1 MNIHSYKEIRKTKL
15 SAQERRRSRVLTD
28 RALAQMELAEL
39 REALRVTQVDL
50 AKRLRVTQAT
60 LSRLERGRDPKFT
73 TLRNFV
79 RALGGRLEVR
89 AVFSDRVVT
98 LRHLGE

>member
-1 MNIHSYKEIRKTKL
+1 MKIHSYKEVREAKL
-15 SAQERRRSRVLTD
+15 SPQERRRSRTLTE

-39 REALRVTQVDL
+39 REAMRITQVEL
-50 AKRLRVTQAT
+50 AKRLRITQAT

-89 AVFSDRVVT
+89 AVFSGRVVT